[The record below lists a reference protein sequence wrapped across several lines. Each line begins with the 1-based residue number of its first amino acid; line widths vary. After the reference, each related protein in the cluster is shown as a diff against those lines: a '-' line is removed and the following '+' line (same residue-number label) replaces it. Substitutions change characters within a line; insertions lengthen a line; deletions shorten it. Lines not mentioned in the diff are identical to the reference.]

1 MVLFFYFLSRYLFS
15 QFSAA
20 KRLHCFFKFYIMNY
34 TTKKK
39 SDSRFTAFP
48 LLKSCQ
54 PTLVN
59 DTNGAFPL
67 MKQELTK
74 PSSLR
79 AISMLAVFT
88 FLFLSTEYF
97 YVNQIAQNASS
108 ARTVNVQNYAL
119 GISSVGFCLY
129 PLLFRFFRDRL
140 HSAVFFTL
148 TMLAIVC
155 FVILGSPVPPGLLT
169 AVGMLLFLVLGI
181 LGSAVHY
188 HFLCEISDKKYFA
201 RMVGISYGFAILLQF
216 LNNSLISSA
225 LAEQL
230 LLCAA
235 LLFIV
240 FFLFRFQHREA
251 SRSSQMSDTAN
262 SSPQVSDV
270 TNPCPH
276 MSDASACAA
285 SDSTD
290 SQHKL
295 PAPSASGA
303 LPQLVLLIFLV
314 IFMTCI
320 FSTLDNT
327 VTLGHADGTMDI
339 GQWPRILLACSGLAA
354 GFLFD
359 LHNRRFMNLIMY
371 CIMMLSTLSVAILQ
385 LGGSFLIGLI
395 VFYLSSGFFVVFFTT
410 SFLALSEDTRCPR
423 LWAGMGRAVNNAGAA
438 LVSNLSLSLIASNS
452 SITLIITALVLFAT
466 VSILI
471 AAYSMLNA
479 PGVQTETG
487 GTMTHKM
494 QAACEANASHN
505 TKAALGN
512 DSSASTASDI
522 SSDPDYPQNTP
533 IADPF
538 STFSTAFSLTDR
550 EQSVFDQLV
559 NTEKSIQEI
568 ADSLFISRR
577 TCQRYIT
584 SIYEKV
590 GAKSRMGLYQSYIEW
605 QRKNL

>member
-1 MVLFFYFLSRYLFS
+1 
-15 QFSAA
+15 
-20 KRLHCFFKFYIMNY
+20 
-34 TTKKK
+34 
-39 SDSRFTAFP
+39 
-48 LLKSCQ
+48 
-54 PTLVN
+54 
-59 DTNGAFPL
+59 

-74 PSSLR
+74 LASLR

-119 GISSVGFCLY
+119 GISAVGFCLY

-140 HSAVFFTL
+140 RSAVFFTL
-148 TMLAIVC
+148 AMLAIVC

-251 SRSSQMSDTAN
+251 SRSSQMPDTAN

-276 MSDASACAA
+276 MSDTSACV
-285 SDSTD
+285 SSGSTD
-290 SQHKL
+290 PQHKL

-494 QAACEANASHN
+494 QATCEANAIHN

-512 DSSASTASDI
+512 DSSASTVSDI

-533 IADPF
+533 NADPF

>member
-1 MVLFFYFLSRYLFS
+1 
-15 QFSAA
+15 
-20 KRLHCFFKFYIMNY
+20 
-34 TTKKK
+34 
-39 SDSRFTAFP
+39 
-48 LLKSCQ
+48 
-54 PTLVN
+54 
-59 DTNGAFPL
+59 

-74 PSSLR
+74 LASLR

-119 GISSVGFCLY
+119 GISAVGFCLY

-240 FFLFRFQHREA
+240 FFLFRFQHRKA
-251 SRSSQMSDTAN
+251 SRSSQMPDTAN
-262 SSPQVSDV
+262 SSPQVSDM

-276 MSDASACAA
+276 MSDASACV
-285 SDSTD
+285 SSGSTD

-494 QAACEANASHN
+494 QATCEANAIHN

-512 DSSASTASDI
+512 DSSASTVSDI

-533 IADPF
+533 NADPF

>member
-1 MVLFFYFLSRYLFS
+1 
-15 QFSAA
+15 
-20 KRLHCFFKFYIMNY
+20 
-34 TTKKK
+34 
-39 SDSRFTAFP
+39 
-48 LLKSCQ
+48 
-54 PTLVN
+54 
-59 DTNGAFPL
+59 

-74 PSSLR
+74 LASLR

-119 GISSVGFCLY
+119 GISAVGFCLY

-140 HSAVFFTL
+140 RSAVFFTL

-251 SRSSQMSDTAN
+251 SRSSQMPDTAN

-276 MSDASACAA
+276 MSDASACV
-285 SDSTD
+285 SSGSTD

-303 LPQLVLLIFLV
+303 LPQLVLLILLV

-339 GQWPRILLACSGLAA
+339 GQWPRILLACSGLAV

-385 LGGSFLIGLI
+385 LGGSFLIGLT

-452 SITLIITALVLFAT
+452 GITLIITALVLFAT

-533 IADPF
+533 NADPF

>member
-1 MVLFFYFLSRYLFS
+1 
-15 QFSAA
+15 
-20 KRLHCFFKFYIMNY
+20 
-34 TTKKK
+34 
-39 SDSRFTAFP
+39 
-48 LLKSCQ
+48 
-54 PTLVN
+54 
-59 DTNGAFPL
+59 
-67 MKQELTK
+67 
-74 PSSLR
+74 
-79 AISMLAVFT
+79 
-88 FLFLSTEYF
+88 
-97 YVNQIAQNASS
+97 
-108 ARTVNVQNYAL
+108 
-119 GISSVGFCLY
+119 
-129 PLLFRFFRDRL
+129 
-140 HSAVFFTL
+140 
-148 TMLAIVC
+148 
-155 FVILGSPVPPGLLT
+155 
-169 AVGMLLFLVLGI
+169 
-181 LGSAVHY
+181 
-188 HFLCEISDKKYFA
+188 
-201 RMVGISYGFAILLQF
+201 MVGISYGFAILLQF

-285 SDSTD
+285 SGSTD

-371 CIMMLSTLSVAILQ
+371 CVMMLSTLSVAILQ

-533 IADPF
+533 NADPF

-605 QRKNL
+605 QRKTCNRS

>member
-1 MVLFFYFLSRYLFS
+1 
-15 QFSAA
+15 
-20 KRLHCFFKFYIMNY
+20 
-34 TTKKK
+34 
-39 SDSRFTAFP
+39 
-48 LLKSCQ
+48 
-54 PTLVN
+54 
-59 DTNGAFPL
+59 

-79 AISMLAVFT
+79 TISMLAVFT

-119 GISSVGFCLY
+119 GISAIGFCLY

-240 FFLFRFQHREA
+240 FFLFRFQHRKA
-251 SRSSQMSDTAN
+251 SRSSQMPDTAN

-276 MSDASACAA
+276 MSDTSACV
-285 SDSTD
+285 SSGSTD
-290 SQHKL
+290 PQHKL

-452 SITLIITALVLFAT
+452 GITLIITALVLFAT

-494 QAACEANASHN
+494 QATCEANAIHN

-512 DSSASTASDI
+512 DSSASTVSDI

-533 IADPF
+533 NADPF

>member
-1 MVLFFYFLSRYLFS
+1 
-15 QFSAA
+15 
-20 KRLHCFFKFYIMNY
+20 MNY
-34 TTKKK
+34 ATKKK

-59 DTNGAFPL
+59 DTNGAFPF

-119 GISSVGFCLY
+119 GISAVGFCLY

-140 HSAVFFTL
+140 RSAVFFTL

-251 SRSSQMSDTAN
+251 SRSSQMPDTAN

-276 MSDASACAA
+276 MSDASACV
-285 SDSTD
+285 SSGSTD

-385 LGGSFLIGLI
+385 LGGSFLIGLT

-533 IADPF
+533 NADPF

>member
-1 MVLFFYFLSRYLFS
+1 
-15 QFSAA
+15 
-20 KRLHCFFKFYIMNY
+20 
-34 TTKKK
+34 
-39 SDSRFTAFP
+39 
-48 LLKSCQ
+48 
-54 PTLVN
+54 
-59 DTNGAFPL
+59 

-79 AISMLAVFT
+79 TISMLAVFT

-119 GISSVGFCLY
+119 GISAIGFCLY

-251 SRSSQMSDTAN
+251 SRSSQMPDTAN

-285 SDSTD
+285 SGSTD

-452 SITLIITALVLFAT
+452 GITLIITALVLFAT

-512 DSSASTASDI
+512 DSSVSTASDI

-533 IADPF
+533 NADPF

>member
-1 MVLFFYFLSRYLFS
+1 
-15 QFSAA
+15 
-20 KRLHCFFKFYIMNY
+20 
-34 TTKKK
+34 
-39 SDSRFTAFP
+39 
-48 LLKSCQ
+48 
-54 PTLVN
+54 
-59 DTNGAFPL
+59 

-74 PSSLR
+74 PSFLR

-97 YVNQIAQNASS
+97 YVNRIAQNASS

-119 GISSVGFCLY
+119 GISAVGFCLY

-240 FFLFRFQHREA
+240 FFLFRFQHLEA

-276 MSDASACAA
+276 MSDASVCAA
-285 SDSTD
+285 SGSTD

-533 IADPF
+533 NADPF

>member
-1 MVLFFYFLSRYLFS
+1 
-15 QFSAA
+15 
-20 KRLHCFFKFYIMNY
+20 
-34 TTKKK
+34 
-39 SDSRFTAFP
+39 
-48 LLKSCQ
+48 
-54 PTLVN
+54 
-59 DTNGAFPL
+59 

-74 PSSLR
+74 LASLR

-119 GISSVGFCLY
+119 GVSAVGFCLY

-140 HSAVFFTL
+140 RSAVFFTL
-148 TMLAIVC
+148 AMLAIVC

-169 AVGMLLFLVLGI
+169 AVGMLLFLILGI

-251 SRSSQMSDTAN
+251 SRSSQMPDTAN

-276 MSDASACAA
+276 MSDTSACV
-285 SDSTD
+285 SSGSTD
-290 SQHKL
+290 PQHKL

-479 PGVQTETG
+479 PSVQTETG

-494 QAACEANASHN
+494 QATCEANAIHN

-512 DSSASTASDI
+512 DSSASTVSDI

-533 IADPF
+533 NADPF

>member
-1 MVLFFYFLSRYLFS
+1 
-15 QFSAA
+15 
-20 KRLHCFFKFYIMNY
+20 
-34 TTKKK
+34 
-39 SDSRFTAFP
+39 
-48 LLKSCQ
+48 
-54 PTLVN
+54 
-59 DTNGAFPL
+59 

-74 PSSLR
+74 LASLR

-119 GISSVGFCLY
+119 GVSAVGFCLY
-129 PLLFRFFRDRL
+129 PLLFRFFRDHLR
-140 HSAVFFTL
+140 SAVFFTL
-148 TMLAIVC
+148 AMLAVVC
-155 FVILGSPVPPGLLT
+155 FVILGSPVPPVLLT
-169 AVGMLLFLVLGI
+169 AAGMLLFLVLGI

-188 HFLCEISDKKYFA
+188 HFLCEISDKKYLA

-251 SRSSQMSDTAN
+251 S
-262 SSPQVSDV
+262 
-270 TNPCPH
+270 H
-276 MSDASACAA
+276 G
-285 SDSTD
+285 

-295 PAPSASGA
+295 PAPSGSGA

-339 GQWPRILLACSGLAA
+339 GQWPRVLLACSGLAA

-359 LHNRRFMNLIMY
+359 LHDRRFMNLIMY

-438 LVSNLSLSLIASNS
+438 LVSNLSLSLIASGN

-471 AAYSMLNA
+471 AAYSMLKE

-494 QAACEANASHN
+494 QAACEASASHN
-505 TKAALGN
+505 TKAVLGN
-512 DSSASTASDI
+512 DSSASAAPGI
-522 SSDPDYPQNTP
+522 SSDPDYPQDTP
-533 IADPF
+533 NADPF

>member
-1 MVLFFYFLSRYLFS
+1 
-15 QFSAA
+15 
-20 KRLHCFFKFYIMNY
+20 MNY
-34 TTKKK
+34 ATKKK

-59 DTNGAFPL
+59 DTNGAFPF

-119 GISSVGFCLY
+119 GISAVGFCLY

-140 HSAVFFTL
+140 RSAVFFTL

-251 SRSSQMSDTAN
+251 SRSSQMPDTAN

-276 MSDASACAA
+276 MSDTSACV
-285 SDSTD
+285 SSGSTAP
-290 SQHKL
+290 QHKL

-359 LHNRRFMNLIMY
+359 LHNRRFINLIMY

-494 QAACEANASHN
+494 QATCEANAIHN

-512 DSSASTASDI
+512 DSSASTVSDI

-533 IADPF
+533 NADPF

>member
-1 MVLFFYFLSRYLFS
+1 
-15 QFSAA
+15 
-20 KRLHCFFKFYIMNY
+20 
-34 TTKKK
+34 
-39 SDSRFTAFP
+39 
-48 LLKSCQ
+48 
-54 PTLVN
+54 
-59 DTNGAFPL
+59 

-119 GISSVGFCLY
+119 GISAVGFCLY

-140 HSAVFFTL
+140 RSAVFFTL

-251 SRSSQMSDTAN
+251 SRSSQMPDTAN

-276 MSDASACAA
+276 MSDTSACV
-285 SDSTD
+285 SSGSTD
-290 SQHKL
+290 PQHKL

-494 QAACEANASHN
+494 QATCEANAIHN

-512 DSSASTASDI
+512 DSSASTVSDI
-522 SSDPDYPQNTP
+522 SSDLDYPQNTP
-533 IADPF
+533 NADPF

>member
-1 MVLFFYFLSRYLFS
+1 
-15 QFSAA
+15 
-20 KRLHCFFKFYIMNY
+20 
-34 TTKKK
+34 
-39 SDSRFTAFP
+39 
-48 LLKSCQ
+48 
-54 PTLVN
+54 
-59 DTNGAFPL
+59 

-119 GISSVGFCLY
+119 GISAIGFCLY

-181 LGSAVHY
+181 LGNAVHY

-251 SRSSQMSDTAN
+251 SRSSQMPDTAN

-276 MSDASACAA
+276 MSDTSACV
-285 SDSTD
+285 SSGSTD
-290 SQHKL
+290 PQHKL

-471 AAYSMLNA
+471 AAYSMLNV

-494 QAACEANASHN
+494 QAAYEANASHN

-512 DSSASTASDI
+512 DSSASTVSDI
-522 SSDPDYPQNTP
+522 SSDPDYPQNTTN
-533 IADPF
+533 ADPF

>member
-1 MVLFFYFLSRYLFS
+1 
-15 QFSAA
+15 
-20 KRLHCFFKFYIMNY
+20 MNY
-34 TTKKK
+34 ATKKK

-59 DTNGAFPL
+59 DTNGAFPF

-119 GISSVGFCLY
+119 GISAVGFCLY

-140 HSAVFFTL
+140 RSAVFFTL

-251 SRSSQMSDTAN
+251 SRSSQMPDTAN

-276 MSDASACAA
+276 MSDASACV
-285 SDSTD
+285 SSGSTD

-479 PGVQTETG
+479 PSVQTETG

-494 QAACEANASHN
+494 QATCEANASHDTN
-505 TKAALGN
+505 AALGN

-533 IADPF
+533 NADPF

>member
-1 MVLFFYFLSRYLFS
+1 
-15 QFSAA
+15 
-20 KRLHCFFKFYIMNY
+20 MNY
-34 TTKKK
+34 ATKKK

-59 DTNGAFPL
+59 DTNGAFPF

-119 GISSVGFCLY
+119 GISAVGFCLY

-140 HSAVFFTL
+140 RSAVFFTL

-251 SRSSQMSDTAN
+251 SRSSQMPDTAN

-285 SDSTD
+285 SGSTD

-452 SITLIITALVLFAT
+452 GITLIITALVLFAT

-494 QAACEANASHN
+494 QAAYEANASHN

-512 DSSASTASDI
+512 DSSASTVSDI
-522 SSDPDYPQNTP
+522 SSDPDYPQNTTN
-533 IADPF
+533 ADPF

>member
-1 MVLFFYFLSRYLFS
+1 
-15 QFSAA
+15 
-20 KRLHCFFKFYIMNY
+20 MNY

-39 SDSRFTAFP
+39 SDSRFTAFL

-59 DTNGAFPL
+59 DTNGAFL
-67 MKQELTK
+67 FMKQELTK

-119 GISSVGFCLY
+119 GISAVGFCLY

-251 SRSSQMSDTAN
+251 SRSSQMPDTAN
-262 SSPQVSDV
+262 SSPQVSDM

-276 MSDASACAA
+276 MSDASACV
-285 SDSTD
+285 SSGSTD

-385 LGGSFLIGLI
+385 LGGSFLIGLT

-452 SITLIITALVLFAT
+452 GITLIITALVLFAT

-533 IADPF
+533 NADPF

>member
-1 MVLFFYFLSRYLFS
+1 
-15 QFSAA
+15 
-20 KRLHCFFKFYIMNY
+20 MNY
-34 TTKKK
+34 ATKKK

-59 DTNGAFPL
+59 DTNGAFPF

-119 GISSVGFCLY
+119 GISAVGFCLY

-140 HSAVFFTL
+140 RSAVFFTL

-251 SRSSQMSDTAN
+251 SRSSQMPDTAN

-276 MSDASACAA
+276 MSDASACV
-285 SDSTD
+285 SSGSTD

-494 QAACEANASHN
+494 QATCEANASHDTN
-505 TKAALGN
+505 AALGN

-533 IADPF
+533 NADPF

>member
-1 MVLFFYFLSRYLFS
+1 
-15 QFSAA
+15 
-20 KRLHCFFKFYIMNY
+20 
-34 TTKKK
+34 
-39 SDSRFTAFP
+39 
-48 LLKSCQ
+48 
-54 PTLVN
+54 
-59 DTNGAFPL
+59 

-74 PSSLR
+74 LASLR

-119 GISSVGFCLY
+119 GVSAVGFCLY

-140 HSAVFFTL
+140 RSAVFFTL
-148 TMLAIVC
+148 AMLAIVC
-155 FVILGSPVPPGLLT
+155 FVILGSPVPSGLLT
-169 AVGMLLFLVLGI
+169 AAGMLLFLVLGI
-181 LGSAVHY
+181 LGNAVHY

-251 SRSSQMSDTAN
+251 SRSSQMPDTAN

-276 MSDASACAA
+276 MSDTSACV
-285 SDSTD
+285 SSGSTD
-290 SQHKL
+290 PQHKL

-494 QAACEANASHN
+494 QATCEANAIHN

-512 DSSASTASDI
+512 DSSASTVSDI

-533 IADPF
+533 NADPF

>member
-1 MVLFFYFLSRYLFS
+1 
-15 QFSAA
+15 
-20 KRLHCFFKFYIMNY
+20 
-34 TTKKK
+34 
-39 SDSRFTAFP
+39 
-48 LLKSCQ
+48 
-54 PTLVN
+54 
-59 DTNGAFPL
+59 

-74 PSSLR
+74 LASLR

-97 YVNQIAQNASS
+97 YVNRIAQNASS

-119 GISSVGFCLY
+119 GVSAVGFCLY

-140 HSAVFFTL
+140 RSAVFFTL
-148 TMLAIVC
+148 AMLAVVC
-155 FVILGSPVPPGLLT
+155 FVILGSPVPPVLLT
-169 AVGMLLFLVLGI
+169 AAGMLLFLVLGI

-188 HFLCEISDKKYFA
+188 HFLCEISDKKYLA

-251 SRSSQMSDTAN
+251 IYSSQMPDTAN
-262 SSPQVSDV
+262 SIPQVSDATNPCPQV
-270 TNPCPH
+270 SDTTNPCPH

-285 SDSTD
+285 SGNTD

-295 PAPSASGA
+295 PASGA
-303 LPQLVLLIFLV
+303 LPQLVLLILLV

-339 GQWPRILLACSGLAA
+339 GQWPRVLLACSGLAA

-359 LHNRRFMNLIMY
+359 CHNRRFMNLIMY

-438 LVSNLSLSLIASNS
+438 LVSNLSLSLIASGN

-471 AAYSMLNA
+471 AAYSMLKE

-494 QAACEANASHN
+494 QAACEASASHN
-505 TKAALGN
+505 TKAVLGN
-512 DSSASTASDI
+512 DSSASAAPGI
-522 SSDPDYPQNTP
+522 SSDPDYPQDTP
-533 IADPF
+533 NADPF

>member
-1 MVLFFYFLSRYLFS
+1 
-15 QFSAA
+15 
-20 KRLHCFFKFYIMNY
+20 
-34 TTKKK
+34 
-39 SDSRFTAFP
+39 
-48 LLKSCQ
+48 
-54 PTLVN
+54 
-59 DTNGAFPL
+59 

-74 PSSLR
+74 PSFLR

-119 GISSVGFCLY
+119 GISAIGFCLY

-240 FFLFRFQHREA
+240 FFLFRFQHRKA
-251 SRSSQMSDTAN
+251 SRSSQMPDTAN

-276 MSDASACAA
+276 MSDTSACV
-285 SDSTD
+285 SSGSTD
-290 SQHKL
+290 PQHKL

-494 QAACEANASHN
+494 QATCEANAIHN

-512 DSSASTASDI
+512 DSSASTVSDI

-533 IADPF
+533 NADPF

>member
-1 MVLFFYFLSRYLFS
+1 MALCCYPFS
-15 QFSAA
+15 IFPVTKQ
-20 KRLHCFFKFYIMNY
+20 LHCFLKFYMIKIKSGFKVY
-34 TTKKK
+34 SISPFKKLPTDTFERYEW
-39 SDSRFTAFP
+39 SFP
-48 LLKSCQ
+48 
-54 PTLVN
+54 
-59 DTNGAFPL
+59 F

-119 GISSVGFCLY
+119 GISAVGFCLY

-251 SRSSQMSDTAN
+251 SRSSQM
-262 SSPQVSDV
+262 P
-270 TNPCPH
+270 
-276 MSDASACAA
+276 DASACAA
-285 SDSTD
+285 SGSTD

-295 PAPSASGA
+295 PAPSASCA

-339 GQWPRILLACSGLAA
+339 GQWPRVLLACSGLAA

-533 IADPF
+533 NADPF

>member
-1 MVLFFYFLSRYLFS
+1 
-15 QFSAA
+15 
-20 KRLHCFFKFYIMNY
+20 MNY
-34 TTKKK
+34 ATKKK
-39 SDSRFTAFP
+39 SDSRFTAFS

-59 DTNGAFPL
+59 DTNGAFPF

-119 GISSVGFCLY
+119 GISAVGFCLY

-148 TMLAIVC
+148 TMLAIVY

-251 SRSSQMSDTAN
+251 SRSSQMPDTAN
-262 SSPQVSDV
+262 SSPQVSDM

-276 MSDASACAA
+276 MSDASACV
-285 SDSTD
+285 SSGSTD

-505 TKAALGN
+505 TKVALGN
-512 DSSASTASDI
+512 DSSVSTASDI

-533 IADPF
+533 NADPF

>member
-1 MVLFFYFLSRYLFS
+1 
-15 QFSAA
+15 
-20 KRLHCFFKFYIMNY
+20 
-34 TTKKK
+34 
-39 SDSRFTAFP
+39 
-48 LLKSCQ
+48 
-54 PTLVN
+54 
-59 DTNGAFPL
+59 

-97 YVNQIAQNASS
+97 YVNQIVQNASS

-119 GISSVGFCLY
+119 GISAVGFCLY

-140 HSAVFFTL
+140 RSAVFFTL

-251 SRSSQMSDTAN
+251 SRSSQMPDTAN

-276 MSDASACAA
+276 MSDTSACV
-285 SDSTD
+285 SSGSTD
-290 SQHKL
+290 PQHKL

-494 QAACEANASHN
+494 QAICEANAIHN

-512 DSSASTASDI
+512 DSSASTVSDI

-533 IADPF
+533 NADPF

>member
-1 MVLFFYFLSRYLFS
+1 
-15 QFSAA
+15 
-20 KRLHCFFKFYIMNY
+20 
-34 TTKKK
+34 
-39 SDSRFTAFP
+39 
-48 LLKSCQ
+48 
-54 PTLVN
+54 
-59 DTNGAFPL
+59 

-74 PSSLR
+74 LASLR

-119 GISSVGFCLY
+119 GVSAVGFCLY

-140 HSAVFFTL
+140 RSAVFFTL
-148 TMLAIVC
+148 AMLAIVC
-155 FVILGSPVPPGLLT
+155 FVILGSPVPSGLLT
-169 AVGMLLFLVLGI
+169 AAGMLLFLVLGI
-181 LGSAVHY
+181 LGNAVHY

-270 TNPCPH
+270 TNPCPQ

-339 GQWPRILLACSGLAA
+339 GQWPRVLLACSGLAA

-452 SITLIITALVLFAT
+452 GITLIITALVLFAT

-505 TKAALGN
+505 TKVALGN

-533 IADPF
+533 NADPF

>member
-1 MVLFFYFLSRYLFS
+1 
-15 QFSAA
+15 
-20 KRLHCFFKFYIMNY
+20 MNY
-34 TTKKK
+34 ATKKK
-39 SDSRFTAFP
+39 SDSRFTAFS

-59 DTNGAFPL
+59 DTNGAFPF

-79 AISMLAVFT
+79 TISMLAVFT

-119 GISSVGFCLY
+119 GISAIGFCLY

-251 SRSSQMSDTAN
+251 SRSSQMPDTAN

-285 SDSTD
+285 SGSTD

-339 GQWPRILLACSGLAA
+339 GQWPRVLLACSGLAA

-452 SITLIITALVLFAT
+452 GITLIITALVLFAT

-512 DSSASTASDI
+512 DSSVSTASDI

-533 IADPF
+533 NADPF

>member
-1 MVLFFYFLSRYLFS
+1 
-15 QFSAA
+15 
-20 KRLHCFFKFYIMNY
+20 MNY

-39 SDSRFTAFP
+39 SDSRFTAFS

-59 DTNGAFPL
+59 DTNGAFPF
-67 MKQELTK
+67 MKQEFTK
-74 PSSLR
+74 LASLR

-119 GISSVGFCLY
+119 GVSAVGFCLY

-140 HSAVFFTL
+140 RSAVFFTL
-148 TMLAIVC
+148 AMLAVVC
-155 FVILGSPVPPGLLT
+155 FVILGSPVPPVLLT
-169 AVGMLLFLVLGI
+169 AAGMLLFLVLGI

-188 HFLCEISDKKYFA
+188 HFLCEISDKKYLA

-240 FFLFRFQHREA
+240 FFLFRFQHQEA
-251 SRSSQMSDTAN
+251 SRS
-262 SSPQVSDV
+262 
-270 TNPCPH
+270 
-276 MSDASACAA
+276 
-285 SDSTD
+285 

-295 PAPSASGA
+295 PAPSASSV

-339 GQWPRILLACSGLAA
+339 GQWPRVLLACSGLAA

-359 LHNRRFMNLIMY
+359 LHDRRFMNLIMY

-438 LVSNLSLSLIASNS
+438 LVSNLSLSLIASDS

-471 AAYSMLNA
+471 AAYSMLKE
-479 PGVQTETG
+479 PGIQTETG
-487 GTMTHKM
+487 GTVTHKI
-494 QAACEANASHN
+494 QTACEAGASHD

-512 DSSASTASDI
+512 DSSASTAPDI
-522 SSDPDYPQNTP
+522 SFDPDYPQDTP
-533 IADPF
+533 NADPF

>member
-119 GISSVGFCLY
+119 GISAVGFCLY

-339 GQWPRILLACSGLAA
+339 GQWPRVLLACSGLAA

-395 VFYLSSGFFVVFFTT
+395 VFYLSSGFFVIFFTT

-471 AAYSMLNA
+471 AAYSMLNT

>member
-1 MVLFFYFLSRYLFS
+1 
-15 QFSAA
+15 
-20 KRLHCFFKFYIMNY
+20 MNY
-34 TTKKK
+34 ATKKK

-59 DTNGAFPL
+59 DTNGAFPF

-119 GISSVGFCLY
+119 GISAVGFCLY

-140 HSAVFFTL
+140 RSAVFFTL

-251 SRSSQMSDTAN
+251 SRSSQMPDTAN

-276 MSDASACAA
+276 MSDTSACV
-285 SDSTD
+285 SSGSTD
-290 SQHKL
+290 PQHKL

-494 QAACEANASHN
+494 QATCDANAIHN

-512 DSSASTASDI
+512 DSSASTVSDI

-533 IADPF
+533 NADPF

>member
-1 MVLFFYFLSRYLFS
+1 
-15 QFSAA
+15 
-20 KRLHCFFKFYIMNY
+20 MNY
-34 TTKKK
+34 ATKKK

-59 DTNGAFPL
+59 DTNGAFPF

-119 GISSVGFCLY
+119 GISAVGFCLY

-140 HSAVFFTL
+140 RSAVFFTL

-251 SRSSQMSDTAN
+251 SRSSQMPDTAN
-262 SSPQVSDV
+262 SSPQVSDM

-276 MSDASACAA
+276 MSDASACV
-285 SDSTD
+285 SSGSTD

-385 LGGSFLIGLI
+385 LGGSFLIGLT

-452 SITLIITALVLFAT
+452 GITLIITALVLFAT

-533 IADPF
+533 NADPF

>member
-1 MVLFFYFLSRYLFS
+1 
-15 QFSAA
+15 
-20 KRLHCFFKFYIMNY
+20 MNY
-34 TTKKK
+34 ATKKK
-39 SDSRFTAFP
+39 SDSRFTAFS

-59 DTNGAFPL
+59 DTNGAFPF

-119 GISSVGFCLY
+119 GISAVGFCLY

-140 HSAVFFTL
+140 HSAVFFIL

-240 FFLFRFQHREA
+240 FFLFRFQPREA

-285 SDSTD
+285 SGSTD

-512 DSSASTASDI
+512 DSSVSTASDI

-533 IADPF
+533 NADPF

>member
-1 MVLFFYFLSRYLFS
+1 
-15 QFSAA
+15 
-20 KRLHCFFKFYIMNY
+20 
-34 TTKKK
+34 
-39 SDSRFTAFP
+39 
-48 LLKSCQ
+48 
-54 PTLVN
+54 
-59 DTNGAFPL
+59 

-74 PSSLR
+74 LASLR

-119 GISSVGFCLY
+119 GVSAVGFCLY

-140 HSAVFFTL
+140 RSAVFFTL

-251 SRSSQMSDTAN
+251 SRSSQMPDTAN

-276 MSDASACAA
+276 MSDTSACV
-285 SDSTD
+285 SSGSTAP
-290 SQHKL
+290 QHKL

-494 QAACEANASHN
+494 QATCEANAIHN

-512 DSSASTASDI
+512 DSSASTVSDI

-533 IADPF
+533 NADPF

>member
-1 MVLFFYFLSRYLFS
+1 
-15 QFSAA
+15 
-20 KRLHCFFKFYIMNY
+20 MNY

-39 SDSRFTAFP
+39 SDSRFTAFS

-59 DTNGAFPL
+59 DTNGAFPF
-67 MKQELTK
+67 MKQEFTK
-74 PSSLR
+74 LASLR

-119 GISSVGFCLY
+119 GISAIGFCLY

-276 MSDASACAA
+276 MSDASACV
-285 SDSTD
+285 SSGSTD

-512 DSSASTASDI
+512 DSSASTVSDI

-533 IADPF
+533 NADPF

>member
-1 MVLFFYFLSRYLFS
+1 
-15 QFSAA
+15 
-20 KRLHCFFKFYIMNY
+20 
-34 TTKKK
+34 
-39 SDSRFTAFP
+39 
-48 LLKSCQ
+48 
-54 PTLVN
+54 
-59 DTNGAFPL
+59 
-67 MKQELTK
+67 
-74 PSSLR
+74 
-79 AISMLAVFT
+79 MLAVFT
-88 FLFLSTEYF
+88 FLFLNTEYF

-119 GISSVGFCLY
+119 GISAVGFCLY

-251 SRSSQMSDTAN
+251 SRSSQMPDTAN
-262 SSPQVSDV
+262 SSPQVSDM

-276 MSDASACAA
+276 MSDASACV
-285 SDSTD
+285 SSGSTD

-385 LGGSFLIGLI
+385 LGGSFLIGLT

-452 SITLIITALVLFAT
+452 GITLIITALVLFAT

-533 IADPF
+533 NADPF

>member
-1 MVLFFYFLSRYLFS
+1 
-15 QFSAA
+15 
-20 KRLHCFFKFYIMNY
+20 MNY

-39 SDSRFTAFP
+39 SDSRFTAFL

-59 DTNGAFPL
+59 DTNVAFPF
-67 MKQELTK
+67 MKQEFTK
-74 PSSLR
+74 LASLR

-97 YVNQIAQNASS
+97 YVNRIAQNASS

-119 GISSVGFCLY
+119 GVSAVGFCLY

-140 HSAVFFTL
+140 RSAVFFTL
-148 TMLAIVC
+148 AMLAVVC
-155 FVILGSPVPPGLLT
+155 FVILGSPVPSGLLT
-169 AVGMLLFLVLGI
+169 AAGMLLFLVLGI
-181 LGSAVHY
+181 FGSAVHY

-201 RMVGISYGFAILLQF
+201 RMVGVSYGFAILLQF

-251 SRSSQMSDTAN
+251 IYSSQMPDTAN

-270 TNPCPH
+270 TNPCPQ
-276 MSDASACAA
+276 MSDPAACAA
-285 SDSTD
+285 SGNTG

-295 PAPSASGA
+295 PAPSGSGA

-339 GQWPRILLACSGLAA
+339 GQWPRILLACSGLAV

-410 SFLALSEDTRCPR
+410 SFLALSADTRCPR

-533 IADPF
+533 NADPF

>member
-1 MVLFFYFLSRYLFS
+1 
-15 QFSAA
+15 
-20 KRLHCFFKFYIMNY
+20 
-34 TTKKK
+34 
-39 SDSRFTAFP
+39 
-48 LLKSCQ
+48 
-54 PTLVN
+54 
-59 DTNGAFPL
+59 

-74 PSSLR
+74 LASLR

-119 GISSVGFCLY
+119 GVSAVGFCLY

-240 FFLFRFQHREA
+240 FFLFRFQHRKA
-251 SRSSQMSDTAN
+251 SRSSQMPDTAN

-276 MSDASACAA
+276 MSDTSACV
-285 SDSTD
+285 SSGSTD
-290 SQHKL
+290 PQHKL

-494 QAACEANASHN
+494 QATCEANAIHN

-512 DSSASTASDI
+512 DSSASTVSDI

-533 IADPF
+533 NADPF

>member
-1 MVLFFYFLSRYLFS
+1 
-15 QFSAA
+15 
-20 KRLHCFFKFYIMNY
+20 
-34 TTKKK
+34 
-39 SDSRFTAFP
+39 
-48 LLKSCQ
+48 
-54 PTLVN
+54 
-59 DTNGAFPL
+59 

-119 GISSVGFCLY
+119 GISAVGFCLY

-140 HSAVFFTL
+140 RSAVFFTL

-251 SRSSQMSDTAN
+251 SRSSQMPDTAN

-276 MSDASACAA
+276 MSDMSDTSACV
-285 SDSTD
+285 SSGSTAP
-290 SQHKL
+290 QHKL

-494 QAACEANASHN
+494 QATCEANAIHN

-512 DSSASTASDI
+512 DSSASTVSDI

-533 IADPF
+533 NADPF

-577 TCQRYIT
+577 TCQHYIT